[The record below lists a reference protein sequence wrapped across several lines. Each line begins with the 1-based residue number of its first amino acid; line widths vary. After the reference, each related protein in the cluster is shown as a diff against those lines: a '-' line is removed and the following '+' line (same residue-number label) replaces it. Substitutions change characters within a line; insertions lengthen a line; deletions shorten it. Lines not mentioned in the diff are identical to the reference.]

1 MNTQYDERIRGV
13 YTSEFGFV
21 GSPLPK
27 VIVVFLCIGHALGI
41 IWYFD
46 YLTTLKTIAVIGVLT
61 SGVAFLTTSRVQRNN
76 RRLKSLFI
84 AFVMMVVLF
93 QVVQNV

>member
-1 MNTQYDERIRGV
+1 MNPQYDERIRGV

-21 GSPLPK
+21 GSPLSK
-27 VIVVFLCIGHALGI
+27 IIIVFLCVGHALGL
-41 IWYFD
+41 IWNFD
-46 YLTTLKTIAVIGVLT
+46 YLTTLKTLVVTGVLA
-61 SGVAFLTTSRVQRNN
+61 SGVAFLSTSQVQRNS

-84 AFVMMVVLF
+84 VFVMMVMLF